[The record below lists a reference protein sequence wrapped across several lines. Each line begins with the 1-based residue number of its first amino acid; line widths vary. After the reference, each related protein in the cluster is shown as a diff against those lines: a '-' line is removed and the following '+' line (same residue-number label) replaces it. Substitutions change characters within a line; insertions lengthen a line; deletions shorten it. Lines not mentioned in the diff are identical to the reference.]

1 MPSPLSTALRSR
13 SSLPAYRGAGP
24 LTFHVVPVS
33 AEPPPRLKSKRPDVV
48 ASDLDEPAN
57 AAGLL
62 ASIEALSLPPA
73 PLHFRFIR
81 A

>member
-1 MPSPLSTALRSR
+1 
-13 SSLPAYRGAGP
+13 
-24 LTFHVVPVS
+24 VVPVS

-62 ASIEALSLPPA
+62 ASIEALSVPPA